1 MLILVILVF
10 PDPTLLGPFMAG
22 TQIDFSQMLTV
33 TQHITILHPILEEA
47 SPTEGPLATTSH
59 LSRLSLRWKHP
70 SLARWQHV
78 EASSTLSLRIWP
90 TSIPCHP
97 PCLPWH
103 SDMQK
108 EHTASR
114 SFTQPETTD
123 QDPHRTNNN
132 LQDMVCCLDFL
143 ANYNNSDPTVFPYGR
158 YQFSLFYFV
167 RLFKT
172 CMDKAAKSAA
182 PQIVIWRTGSK
193 LPWFSDQKTAST
205 WNKNPSNIW

>member
-97 PCLPWH
+97 PCLP
-103 SDMQK
+103 
-108 EHTASR
+108 
-114 SFTQPETTD
+114 
-123 QDPHRTNNN
+123 
-132 LQDMVCCLDFL
+132 
-143 ANYNNSDPTVFPYGR
+143 
-158 YQFSLFYFV
+158 
-167 RLFKT
+167 
-172 CMDKAAKSAA
+172 
-182 PQIVIWRTGSK
+182 
-193 LPWFSDQKTAST
+193 
-205 WNKNPSNIW
+205 